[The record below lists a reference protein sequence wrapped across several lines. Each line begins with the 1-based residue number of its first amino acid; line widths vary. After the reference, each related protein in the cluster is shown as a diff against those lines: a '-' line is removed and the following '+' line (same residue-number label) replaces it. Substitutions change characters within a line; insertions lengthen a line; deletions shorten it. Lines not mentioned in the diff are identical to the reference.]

1 MIKQRLIKDFIEE
14 SIKKYWDKTAYTDMG
29 NDDYKYSQVAAYIAR
44 MHILFDKLGVKKGD
58 KIALI
63 GKNSS
68 TWTMTYLSVITYGA
82 VIVPILPDFHPRE
95 VHFVVNHSESIL
107 LLSAS
112 SKWKELDINEM
123 QGLKAVFTIDP
134 LGLVESRYEHDIS
147 DILARVEQE
156 FTAKYPQDLQKDDV
170 NYIDIPNSELV
181 EISYTS
187 GSTGLSKGVML
198 PANSLAAN
206 IDFAN
211 RHMELNPGDVI
222 VSILP
227 LAHSFGCAFEFLWP
241 FNRGT
246 NVVFLTRKPSP
257 QVLLGAYQQYK
268 PHLILSVPLVFE
280 KIYKS
285 KVLPA
290 IQSQPVKSLLKIPGV
305 RNLIYSKIR
314 RGLIDALGGRFR
326 EVVLGGAPLNYE
338 VDKFFRKIRF
348 PYTVGYG
355 MTECGPLISYA
366 GWKETKFRSAGKL
379 VDTLEAKI
387 EWQEDKEGEVGEI
400 CVRGENVM
408 LGYYKNE
415 QATKQTI
422 DEEGW
427 LHTGDLGYIDDEN
440 FVFIKGRA
448 KSLLLGPSGENIFP
462 EEIEYM
468 YQNKPYVA
476 EILVV
481 MRDNFRLVAMIYP
494 DHEQM
499 EKDNV
504 SMEQIKVMFE
514 QYRQEINKLLPRFKQ
529 ISSIEI
535 RDEEFEKTPKRNI
548 RRFLY
553 E

>member
-1 MIKQRLIKDFIEE
+1 MIEQKLIKDYIEG
-14 SIKKYWDKTAYTDMG
+14 SIRKYWDLVAYTDIG
-29 NDDYKYSQVAAYIAR
+29 RNDYKYSDVAAYIAR
-44 MHILFDKLGVKKGD
+44 MHLLFERLGVGKGD
-58 KIALI
+58 KIALV

-68 TWTMTYLSVITYGA
+68 AWTMTYLSIITYGA
-82 VIVPILPDFHPRE
+82 VVVPILPDFHPRE
-95 VHFVVNHSESIL
+95 VHFVVNHSDSL
-107 LLSAS
+107 LLFAARN
-112 SKWKELDINEM
+112 KWQELDINEM
-123 QGLKAVFTIDP
+123 KELRAVFTIDP
-134 LGLVESRYEHDIS
+134 LALQESRYEQDIS
-147 DILARVEQE
+147 NILDQVDAE
-156 FTAKYPQDLQKDDV
+156 FKEKYPHGLNPGDV
-170 NYIDIPNSELV
+170 NYPDIPNSELV

-198 PANSLAAN
+198 SANSLAAN
-206 IDFAN
+206 IHFAN

-246 NVVFLTRKPSP
+246 HVVFLTRKPSP
-257 QVLLGAYQQYK
+257 QVLLGAYQQYR

-280 KIYKS
+280 KIYKN

-290 IQSQPVKSLLKIPGV
+290 IEKQPVKTLIKLPGV
-305 RNLIYSKIR
+305 RRLIFNKIR
-314 RGLIDALGGRFR
+314 DGLIEALGGRFR

-338 VDKFFRKIRF
+338 VEEFFRKIRF

-366 GWKETKFRSAGKL
+366 SWKETKFRSAGKL
-379 VDTLEAKI
+379 VDTLEARV
-387 EWQEDKEGEVGEI
+387 EWQDEQEKVGEI

-415 QATKQTI
+415 QATRQAI

-427 LHTGDLGYIDDEN
+427 LHTGDLGYIDEDN
-440 FVFIKGRA
+440 FVFIRGRA

-462 EEIEYM
+462 EEIEYL
-468 YQNKPYVA
+468 YQNKPYVG

-481 MRDNFRLVAMIYP
+481 MREGFKLVAMIYP
-494 DHEQM
+494 DFEQM
-499 EKDNV
+499 EKDGV
-504 SMEQIKVMFE
+504 SVEQVGELFE
-514 QYRQEINKLLPRFKQ
+514 QYRREINELLPRFKQ
-529 ISSIEI
+529 VHKIEI
-535 RDEEFEKTPKRNI
+535 RDTEFEKTPKRNI

-553 E
+553 Q

>member
-1 MIKQRLIKDFIEE
+1 MVKQKLIKDFIEA
-14 SIKKYWDKTAYTDMG
+14 SIKKYWDLTAYTDIG
-29 NDDYKYSQVAAYIAR
+29 KEDYKYSDVASYIAR
-44 MHILFDKLGVKKGD
+44 MHMLFEKLGINRGD

-68 TWTMTYLSVITYGA
+68 AWTMTYLSVITYGA

-95 VHFVVNHSESIL
+95 VHFVVNHSDSVL
-107 LLSAS
+107 LLAAKN
-112 SKWKELDINEM
+112 KWEELDINEM
-123 QGLKAVFTIDP
+123 QGLKAAFTIDP
-134 LGLVESRYEHDIS
+134 LHLELSRYEQDMS
-147 DILARVEQE
+147 GILDVVNQE
-156 FTAKYPQDLQKDDV
+156 FEANYPDGLRPEHV
-170 NYIDIPNSELV
+170 NYPDIPNSELV

-198 PANSLAAN
+198 SANSLAAN
-206 IDFAN
+206 IYFAN
-211 RHMELNPGDVI
+211 RHMELNPGDII

-257 QVLLGAYQQYK
+257 QVLLSAYQQYK

-280 KIYKS
+280 KIYKN

-290 IQSQPVKSLLKIPGV
+290 IGKQPVKTLIRIPGI
-305 RNLIYSKIR
+305 RRLIYNKIR
-314 RGLIDALGGRFR
+314 DGLIEALGGRFR

-338 VDKFFRKIRF
+338 VEEFFRKIRF

-366 GWKETKFRSAGKL
+366 GWRETKFRSAGKL

-387 EWQEDKEGEVGEI
+387 EWQDDSKEVGEI

-415 QATKQTI
+415 EATRQAI

-427 LHTGDLGYIDDEN
+427 LHTGDLGYIDEDN
-440 FVFIKGRA
+440 FIFIKGRA

-462 EEIEYM
+462 EEIEYL
-468 YQNKPYVA
+468 YQNKPYVG

-481 MRDNFRLVAMIYP
+481 MRDGFKLVAMIYP
-494 DHEQM
+494 DFEQM
-499 EKDNV
+499 EKDGLSLDQV
-504 SMEQIKVMFE
+504 KEIFE
-514 QYRQEINKLLPRFKQ
+514 QYRKEINALLPRFKQ
-529 ISSIEI
+529 VHKIEL
-535 RDEEFEKTPKRNI
+535 RDTEFEKTPKRNI

-553 E
+553 Q